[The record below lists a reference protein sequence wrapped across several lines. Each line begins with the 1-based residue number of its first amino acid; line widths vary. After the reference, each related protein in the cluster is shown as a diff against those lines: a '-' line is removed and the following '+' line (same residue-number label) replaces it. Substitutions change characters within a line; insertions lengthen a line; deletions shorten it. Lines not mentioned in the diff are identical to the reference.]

1 MQTSAQEYRALF
13 QKSLTLPS
21 GMVAVYRKLSMMD
34 YLEIQSELPLPSN
47 LPGEVT
53 VQTQE
58 QLDVV
63 LAQTKRLARY
73 VEISVVRGTI
83 SPPLTCK
90 RTESGRPILAD
101 DMVHVAEMPR
111 EDFEALAAA
120 VLANAGLTAEVAE
133 QVESFREDTLS
144 STDQGARGDV
154 SRVAE
159 PDHAPDTGGA
169 VSGSASDLS
178 EGREPAESAA

>member
-58 QLDVV
+58 QLD
-63 LAQTKRLARY
+63 AR
-73 VEISVVRGTI
+73 
-83 SPPLTCK
+83 
-90 RTESGRPILAD
+90 
-101 DMVHVAEMPR
+101 
-111 EDFEALAAA
+111 AA
-120 VLANAGLTAEVAE
+120 
-133 QVESFREDTLS
+133 
-144 STDQGARGDV
+144 
-154 SRVAE
+154 
-159 PDHAPDTGGA
+159 
-169 VSGSASDLS
+169 
-178 EGREPAESAA
+178 